1 MLNSLKSSLVFSNP
15 NKKSVLNQDLIQVY
29 SKYRGQKNILT
40 LDGQSTKPR
49 LWKTTGQIELRFL
62 NENNKRKIKRHGQG
76 WAPIDL
82 KRTEILTDLNVWS
95 LFASHCK

>member
-1 MLNSLKSSLVFSNP
+1 MLSSLKSSLVFPNP
-15 NKKSVLNQDLIQVY
+15 NNKFVLNQELIPVY

-40 LDGQSTKPR
+40 LERQSTKPR

-76 WAPIDL
+76 WAPTDL
-82 KRTEILTDLNVWS
+82 KRTEILTDHNVWS